1 MSDSIFPNRVTPI
14 WLRLLLLVALLAP
27 LFGAPATSSVALAQ
41 AIPPACL
48 SDSGNPQIP
57 QMVGA
62 WTLVLNF
69 NHPANASYTRGC
81 LTTRTG
87 PGANQVNF
95 SQVQCAIVNNVS
107 GALVGGGQ
115 ANFNGQ
121 FWIECPALPP
131 VPTLPGNTQ
140 YENFYVYGRTA
151 FPVAGGQSTLFAHP
165 DVSFKANIDA
175 NWHVTL
181 TSRYGQTVFANQD
194 NNSVAGTFPQLFTQV
209 YNKTGTHYLNQQ
221 PMQPTATVSSFPY
234 NANATI
240 RIGDKN
246 EYWTLFELVVDPG
259 PRPQCCFNP

>member
-1 MSDSIFPNRVTPI
+1 MHAFSSVKRITPI
-14 WLRLLLLVALLAP
+14 WFRLLLLFALLAP
-27 LFGAPATSSVALAQ
+27 LLSAPQMNPVALAQ
-41 AIPPACL
+41 AIPPACI
-48 SDSGNPQIP
+48 SDSGNAQIP

-62 WTLVLNF
+62 WSLVLNF
-69 NHPANASYTRGC
+69 NHPVNATYTRGC
-81 LTTRTG
+81 LTQRTG
-87 PGANQVNF
+87 PGPNQVTF
-95 SQVQCAIVNNVS
+95 SPVQCPIVNNQS

-131 VPTLPGNTQ
+131 VPTLPGNSQ

-151 FPVAGGQSTLFAHP
+151 FPVAGSQSTLFAHP
-165 DVSFKANIDA
+165 DVNFKANVDA

-181 TSRYGQTVFANQD
+181 TSRYGQTLFANQD
-194 NNSVAGTFPQLFTQV
+194 SNSVAGTFPQLFTQV

-221 PMQPTATVSSFPY
+221 PMQPTATISAFPY

-246 EYWTLFELVVDPG
+246 EYWTLFELIVDPG
-259 PRPQCCFNP
+259 PRPQCCFSP